1 MERFRRSYYSDTN
14 YIISIYVNN
23 TPLWESTRLT
33 IKRRNDSKKR
43 EVYNDFK
50 HRHTLITDIYSS
62 MLENKVEGNTIREII
77 KDITDKIVYKD

>member
-14 YIISIYVNN
+14 YIITIYVNN
-23 TPLWESTRLT
+23 THLWESTRIT
-33 IKRRNDSKKR
+33 IKRRNDNRKR
-43 EVYNDFK
+43 EVYKDFK
-50 HRHTLITDIYSS
+50 HTPTLITNMYSC